1 MPGSN
6 TIQQLNRDLGDKVL
20 AEAQQN
26 PQAYPGKYVG
36 IANGQVVVVTDDL
49 SELVRRLKEVE
60 PDPANTFGVEIGR
73 DYDKV
78 YEIWEVA

>member
-1 MPGSN
+1 MSA
-6 TIQQLNRDLGDKVL
+6 TIQQVNRELGDKVL
-20 AEAQQN
+20 VDAKQN

-36 IANGQVVVVTDDL
+36 IANGQVVIVTDDL
-49 SELVRRLKEVE
+49 SELVRRVKQVE
-60 PDPANTFGVEIGR
+60 PDPAKTFGVVIGC